1 MIDAAAAEKVEGDP
15 VRILVIE
22 DDATVRSYIV
32 KGLEEHGHTAEATDN
47 GRDGLFSAITETFDA
62 IVLDRMLP
70 APDGMT
76 ILKVLRESKVKTPV
90 LILSALGD
98 VDDRVAGL
106 KSGGD
111 DYLVKPFAFTELLA
125 RLEVIARRADPV
137 QEQASVLEGG
147 GLKLDL
153 MRRKVTK
160 AGETIEVQPREFRLL
175 EFLMR
180 HKGQLVTRTV
190 LLEQVWDYH
199 FDPETNVIDVHISRI
214 RSKIDA
220 PGCERSLIETVRGA
234 GYIFRDDP

>member
-1 MIDAAAAEKVEGDP
+1 M
-15 VRILVIE
+15 RILVVE
-22 DDATVRSYIV
+22 DDATVRSYIL
-32 KGLEEHGHTAEATDN
+32 KGLEEHGHTAESADN
-47 GRDGLFSAITETFDA
+47 GRDGLFMATTEKFDA

-70 APDGMT
+70 APDGLT
-76 ILKVLRESKVKTPV
+76 IVKVLRESQIRTPV

-111 DYLVKPFAFTELLA
+111 DYLVKPFAFSELMA

-137 QEQASVLEGG
+137 QEQKAALEAGE
-147 GLKLDL
+147 LKLDL
-153 MRRKVTK
+153 FRRKVTK
-160 AGETIEVQPREFRLL
+160 AGEVIDVQPREFRLL

-199 FDPETNVIDVHISRI
+199 FDPETNVIDVHISRV
-214 RSKIDA
+214 RSKIDD
-220 PGCERSLIETVRGA
+220 PDSDRSYIETVRGA
-234 GYIFRDDP
+234 GYIFRDDL